1 MSVLR
6 IIPLGGLG
14 EVGKN
19 MTVYEHGSEL
29 VVVDAGL
36 AFPRDEHLGVDLVL
50 PDLGYL
56 RGKRVNAVVL
66 THGHED
72 HVGGLPYLLREVD
85 CDEVIATKLTLGLV
99 KAKLDEHG
107 LGASTELR
115 EAETGK
121 QIQVGSFTLD
131 FVRVAH
137 SIPDCV
143 AVVLETAAGRVVHT
157 GDWKLDHT
165 PVDGLKT
172 DVGRLAE
179 IGNLGVD
186 LMLGDS
192 TNAERPGMTGSER
205 LVGEAFRTLIPL
217 RKGRILV
224 VSFASNVHRMQ
235 QAIDVAVQVG
245 RKVAIVGRSMR
256 KNLNIARGL
265 GYLDVPEHVLVK
277 PQDAMALPP
286 GQVMFLCTGSQGE
299 PMSALTRIAYD
310 DHPAVKIE
318 RGDTVIISA
327 KPVPGN
333 ELRVHDSINR
343 LAKAGAEVLHQEIA
357 NVHVSGHACSEELRT
372 MLALLR
378 PKAVMPVHGEYR
390 MLAAHAQLARDAG
403 VPANAIV
410 IAENGSV
417 VQVEPGQVP
426 RIVDRVDAGLTFVD
440 GLGVGD
446 VQDVALRDR
455 RRLSEDGVLIIVTT
469 LASTNGGYAG
479 AAGADRPRLRRL
491 GRAARRAPRRGDEG
505 AGGARQGRHLRDQAA
520 PGAPARLRRP
530 ADLRPHTPPAD
541 DPPRRH
547 RGLVPMP
554 DWPDILVE
562 HAASEPTARRLIGQL
577 RACEAS
583 ALAFCRLLERWR
595 RGEAQPATAGGR
607 EAALQHAADRVETA
621 LAGLEGPLGR
631 YLLEL
636 EADRA
641 EGRSWYSGP
650 GAGELVEWRP
660 VLTRAGVNASPDRVA
675 SAYLELAVLV
685 RALQGLSDA
694 ARLDAAPDASSLW
707 AGLFDLRDTLLGSTV
722 DDLRALAA

>member
-1 MSVLR
+1 MSLR

-19 MTVYEHGSEL
+19 MTVYEHGDDL
-29 VVVDAGL
+29 VVVDAGI
-36 AFPRDEHLGVDLVL
+36 AFPRDEHLGVDLLL
-50 PDLGYL
+50 PDMGYL
-56 RGKRVNAVVL
+56 RDRKIDAVVL

-85 CDEVIATKLTLGLV
+85 CDRVIATKLTLGLI
-99 KAKLDEHG
+99 KSKLDEHG
-107 LGASTELR
+107 LAADTVLE
-115 EAETGK
+115 EAEPGK
-121 QIQVGSFTLD
+121 RIEVGSITLD
-131 FVRVAH
+131 FVRMAH

-143 AVVLETAAGRVVHT
+143 AVVVECEAGRVVHT

-179 IGNLGVD
+179 LGNAGVD
-186 LMLGDS
+186 LLLGDS

-235 QAIDVAVQVG
+235 QAIDVALQVG

-265 GYLDVPEHVLVK
+265 GYLEMPDHVLVK
-277 PQDAMALPP
+277 PQEAMELPP
-286 GQVMFLCTGSQGE
+286 GQVMILCTGSQGE
-299 PMSALTRIAYD
+299 PMSALTRIAYN
-310 DHPAVKIE
+310 DHQSVSIE

-357 NVHVSGHACSEELRT
+357 PVHVSGHACSEELRT
-372 MLALLR
+372 LLSLVR
-378 PKAVMPVHGEYR
+378 PRAVMPVHGEYR
-390 MLAAHAQLARDAG
+390 MLAAHGQLARDAG
-403 VPANAIV
+403 VP
-410 IAENGSV
+410 G
-417 VQVEPGQVP
+417 
-426 RIVDRVDAGLTFVD
+426 R
-440 GLGVGD
+440 GD
-446 VQDVALRDR
+446 RDR
-455 RRLSEDGVLIIVTT
+455 RERLCGRARAWTDATHRRPGRGRDHVRRRARRRRRPGRGPPRPPAALRGRRADHRHDARGHERRHD
-469 LASTNGGYAG
+469 G
-479 AAGADRPRLRRL
+479 AARADRTRVRRLRPP
-491 GRAARRAPRRGDEG
+491 ARRAPRGSRPRPR
-505 AGGARQGRHLRDQAA
+505 AAHRRRHLRDQAA
-520 PGAPARLRRP
+520 AGAPARRRRP
-530 ADLRPHTPPAD
+530 ADLRQDPAPAD
-541 DPPRRH
+541 DPSRGD
-547 RGLVPMP
+547 RGLVA
-554 DWPDILVE
+554 DWPDILVG
-562 HAASEPTARRLIGQL
+562 HAASELTARRLIAQL
-577 RACEAS
+577 RACEVA
-583 ALAFCRLLERWR
+583 ALAFCRLLERWG
-595 RGEAQPATAGGR
+595 RGEARPATPGGR
-607 EAALQHAADRVETA
+607 EAALRHAADRVETA
-621 LAGLEGPLGR
+621 LAGLEVPLGR

-636 EADRA
+636 EADQA

-650 GAGELVEWRP
+650 GAGELVEWKP
-660 VLTRAGVNASPDRVA
+660 VLLRAGVHACPNRVA
-675 SAYLELAVLV
+675 AAYLELAVLV

-694 ARLDAAPDASSLW
+694 ARLDAPPDASSLW